1 MQKRNVHIIKINI
14 NVWRGFFLSP
24 LCSPVRI
31 TNIFYQIV
39 ARGWCAL
46 FIFILSPICAMI
58 HASRARSIGQAT
70 KQPSTHVFKLHLQ
83 QFNWIRFFSISLA
96 TQSELTKLNKTL
108 CKTKKKL
115 VEHQFPWWTCIY
127 IFMAGILHFGRCG
140 NSILNVAIDINF
152 DMTQKALK
160 CFYCADACV

>member
-108 CKTKKKL
+108 CKTKKKVSGAPIPL
-115 VEHQFPWWTCIY
+115 MNMHI
-127 IFMAGILHFGRCG
+127 HFYGWDFAFWSMWKFHFECCNRHK
-140 NSILNVAIDINF
+140 F
-152 DMTQKALK
+152 WH
-160 CFYCADACV
+160 DAEST